1 LDISPC
7 GNFIHN
13 LRRYYYSEIYNLKT
27 GKKIY
32 LKELGNRQCFFYKD
46 CFVTCKFSFLEKS
59 LIEMPKI
66 TFVPLDPLFYLVIG
80 VVDKKSTVSTFTRDW
95 SFEPAVLNI
104 IKNFIL

>member
-1 LDISPC
+1 
-7 GNFIHN
+7 
-13 LRRYYYSEIYNLKT
+13 
-27 GKKIY
+27 
-32 LKELGNRQCFFYKD
+32 
-46 CFVTCKFSFLEKS
+46 
-59 LIEMPKI
+59 MPKI